1 MEEKGE
7 IARGRTGRDFFLHGA
22 TQPANPWANPT
33 TAYWCAVIEMESKD
47 GDMKEEDFER
57 KHYME
62 VGRTR
67 EHLKQG
73 LQQ

>member
-22 TQPANPWANPT
+22 TQPNRRLT
-33 TAYWCAVIEMESKD
+33 RSTAFWCAVIEMESKD

>member
-1 MEEKGE
+1 MNY
-7 IARGRTGRDFFLHGA
+7 IARGWDWAQLFLHGA
-22 TQPANPWANPT
+22 TQPTPAEAFFL
-33 TAYWCAVIEMESKD
+33 VRGIEMESKD